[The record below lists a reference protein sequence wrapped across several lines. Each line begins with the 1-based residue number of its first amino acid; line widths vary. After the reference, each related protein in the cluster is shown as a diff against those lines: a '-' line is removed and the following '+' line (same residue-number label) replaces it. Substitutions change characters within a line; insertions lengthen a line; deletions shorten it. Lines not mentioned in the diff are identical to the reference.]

1 MMNHFFKLLLS
12 VIIMTAL
19 LCSCAFE
26 PDDIKENSSEQN
38 IPENSSM
45 ESDMEASEP
54 DNVFTKYPVDTSYG
68 EPIIDTEIT
77 KKTEAEKI
85 IGVRYLEEN
94 ILYILTINPSDNV
107 QADGGMLMKLGKY
120 NCSDRSVL
128 ILGTMRGYFDHA
140 NPFALNMN
148 KDGSVSV
155 LLRNR
160 LFGVKDG
167 SIFQESSYDSEMYS
181 NGAYSFGSGRLVCY
195 EGGSEG
201 KIVLINPSEPK
212 PDTAL
217 IHSGI
222 EGFSFLAISPNG
234 EKIAFFN
241 KGRVECYSASG
252 EKLFETAEI
261 DLQSRDYVIKWLS
274 DDMLL
279 FMQSIEEKAITEGF
293 IFDSE
298 GKTKKSL
305 MLNYYFYGTQ
315 ENAEHSYP
323 NMLAACLLP
332 IGEYGDGKGDNYGL
346 ALINLEDGMAKLLRN
361 TEHQILSY
369 DISDDGKKIFWLEN
383 DNLFMIEKKG

>member
-1 MMNHFFKLLLS
+1 MMKHFFKPLLS
-12 VIIMTAL
+12 VIITAAL
-19 LCSCAFE
+19 LCSCAFNA
-26 PDDIKENSSEQN
+26 DTMKENSSEQSM
-38 IPENSSM
+38 PENSSM
-45 ESDMEASEP
+45 ESKMEASEP
-54 DNVFTKYPVDTSYG
+54 DNAFTKYPVDTSYG

-77 KKTEAEKI
+77 KKTEAENAV
-85 IGVRYLEEN
+85 GVRYLEDN
-94 ILYILTINPSDNV
+94 ILYVLTINPSDDV
-107 QADGGMLMKLGKY
+107 QADGGMLMKLGEY
-120 NCSDRSVL
+120 ACSDGTVA
-128 ILGTMRGYFDHA
+128 ILGTTRGYFDHA
-140 NPFALNMN
+140 NPFAVNMN

-160 LFGVKDG
+160 LLGVKDG
-167 SIFQESSYDSEMYS
+167 SVFQEASYDNEMYS
-181 NGAYSFGSGRLVCY
+181 NRAYSFGSGKLVCY
-195 EGGSEG
+195 DGEGD
-201 KIVLINPSEPK
+201 IILVNPLEPK
-212 PDTAL
+212 SKPTL
-217 IHSGI
+217 VYSKT
-222 EGFSFLAISPNG
+222 ESFSFLAISPNG

-241 KGRVECYSASG
+241 QGRVECYSAKG

-346 ALINLEDGMAKLLRN
+346 ALINLEDGTAKLLRN

-383 DNLFMIEKKG
+383 DNLFMVEKKG

>member
-26 PDDIKENSSEQN
+26 PDDIKENSSEQSM
-38 IPENSSM
+38 PENSSM

-167 SIFQESSYDSEMYS
+167 SIFQESSYDNEMYS

-201 KIVLINPSEPK
+201 KIVLMNPSEPK

-346 ALINLEDGMAKLLRN
+346 ALINLEDGTAKLLRN

>member
-1 MMNHFFKLLLS
+1 MNHFFKLLLS

-26 PDDIKENSSEQN
+26 PDDIKENSSEQSM
-38 IPENSSM
+38 PENSSM

-167 SIFQESSYDSEMYS
+167 SIFQESSYDNEMYS

-201 KIVLINPSEPK
+201 KIVLMNPSEPK

-346 ALINLEDGMAKLLRN
+346 ALINLEDGTAKLLRN

>member
-19 LCSCAFE
+19 LCSCAFGA
-26 PDDIKENSSEQN
+26 DDMKENSSEQD
-38 IPENSSM
+38 IPENSSI

-54 DNVFTKYPVDTSYG
+54 DNAFTKYPVDTSYG

-77 KKTEAEKI
+77 KKTEAENAV
-85 IGVRYLEEN
+85 GVRYLEDN
-94 ILYILTINPSDNV
+94 ILYVLTINPSDDV

-120 NCSDRSVL
+120 ACSDGTVA

-160 LFGVKDG
+160 LLGVKDG
-167 SIFQESSYDSEMYS
+167 SVFQEVSYDNEMYS
-181 NGAYSFGSGRLVCY
+181 NGAYSFGSGKLACYDGEGDIILV
-195 EGGSEG
+195 
-201 KIVLINPSEPK
+201 NPLEPK
-212 PDTAL
+212 SKPTL
-217 IHSGI
+217 VYSKT
-222 EGFSFLAISPNG
+222 ESFSFLAISPNG

-241 KGRVECYSASG
+241 QGRVECYSAKG

-332 IGEYGDGKGDNYGL
+332 IGEYGDGKGDSYGL
-346 ALINLEDGMAKLLRN
+346 ALINLEDGTAKLLRN

-383 DNLFMIEKKG
+383 DNLFMVEKKG

>member
-167 SIFQESSYDSEMYS
+167 SIFQESSYDNEMYS

-346 ALINLEDGMAKLLRN
+346 ALINLEDGTAKLLRN

-369 DISDDGKKIFWLEN
+369 DISYDGKKIFWLEN

>member
-1 MMNHFFKLLLS
+1 MNHFFKLLLS

-167 SIFQESSYDSEMYS
+167 SIFQESSYDNEMYS

-346 ALINLEDGMAKLLRN
+346 ALINLEDGTAKLLRN

-369 DISDDGKKIFWLEN
+369 DISYDGKKIFWLEN

>member
-1 MMNHFFKLLLS
+1 MMKHFFKPLLS
-12 VIIMTAL
+12 VIITAAL
-19 LCSCAFE
+19 LCSCAFNA
-26 PDDIKENSSEQN
+26 DTMKENSSEQSM
-38 IPENSSM
+38 PENSSM
-45 ESDMEASEP
+45 ESKMEASEP
-54 DNVFTKYPVDTSYG
+54 DNAFTKYPVDTSYG

-148 KDGSVSV
+148 KDGSVFV

-167 SIFQESSYDSEMYS
+167 SIFQESSYDNEMYS

-261 DLQSRDYVIKWLS
+261 DLQSRDYAIKWLS

-346 ALINLEDGMAKLLRN
+346 ALINLEDGTVKLLRN

-369 DISDDGKKIFWLEN
+369 DISDDGKKIFWNEN

>member
-12 VIIMTAL
+12 VIITAAL
-19 LCSCAFE
+19 LCSCAFNA
-26 PDDIKENSSEQN
+26 DTMKENSSEQSM
-38 IPENSSM
+38 PENSSM
-45 ESDMEASEP
+45 ESKMEASEP
-54 DNVFTKYPVDTSYG
+54 DNAFTKYPVDTSYG

-167 SIFQESSYDSEMYS
+167 SIFQESSYDNEMYS

-346 ALINLEDGMAKLLRN
+346 ALINLEDGTAKLLRN

-383 DNLFMIEKKG
+383 DNLFMVEKKG

>member
-1 MMNHFFKLLLS
+1 MNHFFKLLLS

-45 ESDMEASEP
+45 ESKMEASEP
-54 DNVFTKYPVDTSYG
+54 DNAFTKYPVDTSYG

-167 SIFQESSYDSEMYS
+167 SIFQESSYDNEMYS

-346 ALINLEDGMAKLLRN
+346 ALIDLEDGTAKLLRN

>member
-1 MMNHFFKLLLS
+1 MKHFFKPLLS
-12 VIIMTAL
+12 VIITAAL
-19 LCSCAFE
+19 LCSCAFNAGTM
-26 PDDIKENSSEQN
+26 KENSSEQS

-54 DNVFTKYPVDTSYG
+54 DNVFTKYPVDTGYG

-120 NCSDRSVL
+120 NCSDRTAA
-128 ILGTMRGYFDHA
+128 ILGTTRGYFDHA
-140 NPFALNMN
+140 NPFAVNMN

-160 LFGVKDG
+160 LLGVKDG
-167 SIFQESSYDSEMYS
+167 SVFQEAFYDDEMYS
-181 NGAYSFGSGRLVCY
+181 NGAYSFGSGKLACYDGEGDIILV
-195 EGGSEG
+195 
-201 KIVLINPSEPK
+201 NPLEPK
-212 PDTAL
+212 SKPTL
-217 IHSGI
+217 IYSKT
-222 EGFSFLAISPNG
+222 ESFSFLAISPNG

-346 ALINLEDGMAKLLRN
+346 ALINLEDGTAKLLRN

-383 DNLFMIEKKG
+383 DNLFMIEKKS

>member
-1 MMNHFFKLLLS
+1 MNHFFKLLLS

-19 LCSCAFE
+19 LCSCAFGA
-26 PDDIKENSSEQN
+26 DDMKENSSEQD
-38 IPENSSM
+38 IHENSSM
-45 ESDMEASEP
+45 ESKMEASEP
-54 DNVFTKYPVDTSYG
+54 DNAFTKYPVDTGYG

-167 SIFQESSYDSEMYS
+167 SVFQESSYDSEMYS

-234 EKIAFFN
+234 EKIDFFN

-323 NMLAACLLP
+323 NMLTACLLP

-346 ALINLEDGMAKLLRN
+346 ALINLEDGTAKLLRN

-369 DISDDGKKIFWLEN
+369 DISDDGRKIFWLEN

>member
-1 MMNHFFKLLLS
+1 MNHFFKLLLS

-45 ESDMEASEP
+45 ESKMEASEP
-54 DNVFTKYPVDTSYG
+54 DNAFTKYPVDTGYG
-68 EPIIDTEIT
+68 EPVIDTEIT

-167 SIFQESSYDSEMYS
+167 SIFQESSYDNEMYS

-212 PDTAL
+212 LDTAL

-261 DLQSRDYVIKWLS
+261 DLQSRDYVIKWIS
-274 DDMLL
+274 DDILL

-346 ALINLEDGMAKLLRN
+346 ALINLEDGTAKLLRN

-383 DNLFMIEKKG
+383 DNLFMIEKKS

>member
-1 MMNHFFKLLLS
+1 MNHFFKLLLS

>member
-54 DNVFTKYPVDTSYG
+54 DNAFTKYPVDTSYG

-140 NPFALNMN
+140 NPFAVNMN
-148 KDGSVSV
+148 KDGSVFV

-160 LFGVKDG
+160 LLGVKDG

-346 ALINLEDGMAKLLRN
+346 ALINLEDGTAKLLRN

>member
-1 MMNHFFKLLLS
+1 MMKHFFKHLLS
-12 VIIMTAL
+12 VIITAAL
-19 LCSCAFE
+19 LCSCAFNA
-26 PDDIKENSSEQN
+26 DTMKENSSEQSM
-38 IPENSSM
+38 PENSSM
-45 ESDMEASEP
+45 ESKMEASEP
-54 DNVFTKYPVDTSYG
+54 DNAFTKYPVDTSYG

-160 LFGVKDG
+160 LLGVKDG
-167 SIFQESSYDSEMYS
+167 SVFQEASYDNEMYS
-181 NGAYSFGSGRLVCY
+181 NGAYSLGSGKLACYDGEGDIILV
-195 EGGSEG
+195 
-201 KIVLINPSEPK
+201 NPLEPK
-212 PDTAL
+212 SKPTL
-217 IHSGI
+217 VYSKT
-222 EGFSFLAISPNG
+222 ESFSFLAISPNG

-241 KGRVECYSASG
+241 QGRVECYSAKG

-323 NMLAACLLP
+323 NVLAACLLP

-346 ALINLEDGMAKLLRN
+346 ALINLEDGTAKLLRN

-383 DNLFMIEKKG
+383 DNLFMVEKKA

>member
-45 ESDMEASEP
+45 ESKMEASEP
-54 DNVFTKYPVDTSYG
+54 DNAFTKYPVDTSYG

-167 SIFQESSYDSEMYS
+167 SIFQESSYDNEMYS

-346 ALINLEDGMAKLLRN
+346 ALIDLEDGTAKLLRN